1 MTVAAATAAA
11 GAAVLNAEA
20 RSRSAQTIQS
30 LAFTIV
36 NETWQ
41 VMPYRQALA
50 FRQAARGLD
59 LMAVSGL
66 ASIAEDTPFT
76 VWVTRLIR
84 VLWREA
90 AESMYLVDLRR
101 IEQEGRA
108 PEGLPGLLPDI
119 VSGWDEWWPP
129 YMLVV
134 PLFRDG
140 QCHSMA
146 LFMLEEAPS
155 GASLQTIARLQSTWS
170 YCAWALTHVRRTP
183 LVRRLPR
190 TRKLWIALAVVAAL
204 LSMPIRQAAL
214 APAEIVALDGLA
226 VAAPLDGV
234 IKTFYVKPNQ
244 QVKAGQRL
252 FSLDDTTLRNRREV
266 ALRALEVAAAEL
278 LSAQQRA
285 FGDEKARSEVAV
297 LQGRIAEKRAELQ
310 AVEDQLKRIDV
321 VAPRDGIAVFGDV
334 NDWQG
339 KPVSTGERIMQLADP
354 KDAGVMLYM
363 PVADAIALDHGARI
377 RMFLQVAPLHPIEA
391 RLTQTS
397 YQAVLSPDGVAS
409 YRLRGTIDQGSE
421 RLARIGLKGTAKVY
435 GERVPMVYFLLRR
448 PLASVRQWSGL

>member
-1 MTVAAATAAA
+1 MTAAVA
-11 GAAVLNAEA
+11 SNAASMAALNAEV

-41 VMPYRQALA
+41 AMPYRQALA
-50 FRQAARGLD
+50 FRQTARGMD

-76 VWVTRLIR
+76 VWFTRLMR

-90 AESMYLVDLRR
+90 GESLYLVDLRR
-101 IEQEGRA
+101 IEQEGSA
-108 PEGLPGLLPDI
+108 PESLPGLVPDI
-119 VSGWDEWWPP
+119 ISGWDEWWPP

-140 QCHSMA
+140 ERQGVVI
-146 LFMLEEAPS
+146 FMLEEAPA
-155 GASLQTIARLQSTWS
+155 GATLQTIGRLQSTWS
-170 YCAWALTHVRRTP
+170 YCAWALTHARRTP
-183 LVRRLPR
+183 LARRLPR
-190 TRKLWIALAVVAAL
+190 GRKLWIAAALVAAVLAV
-204 LSMPIRQAAL
+204 PTRQAAL

-266 ALRALEVAAAEL
+266 AARALEVAAAEL

-310 AVEDQLKRIDV
+310 AVQDQLKRIDV

-339 KPVSTGERIMQLADP
+339 KPVATGERIMQLADP

-363 PVADAIALDHGARI
+363 PVADAIALDRGARI

-409 YRLRGTIDQGSE
+409 YRLRGTIDQGGE

-435 GERVPMVYFLLRR
+435 GERVPLIYYLLRR
-448 PLASVRQWSGL
+448 PLASARQWSGL